1 MFHVYPN
8 NACDSSGDAF
18 RGRTTAILAP
28 LPSTSRGNL
37 RLVLTKQAVDVIQ
50 TLTTG
55 TEAPDA
61 VGLRIASTNDG
72 PERFKVSAA
81 SNPERGDQLVESE
94 GARVYLEP
102 EAAIALEDKIL
113 DAQVDDQGTVQFML
127 DTQ

>member
-1 MFHVYPN
+1 M
-8 NACDSSGDAF
+8 
-18 RGRTTAILAP
+18 
-28 LPSTSRGNL
+28 
-37 RLVLTKQAVDVIQ
+37 LVLTKQAVDVIQ